1 MSRVTVA
8 IREMPLSLQV
18 SRSIFFSR
26 LEDETEACQIN
37 RGGRS
42 GVGGRQRMGDEEEE
56 EEEGVG
62 EN

>member
-26 LEDETEACQIN
+26 LEDETEACEIN
-37 RGGRS
+37 EGGAQS
-42 GVGGRQRMGDEEEE
+42 GRKRANG
-56 EEEGVG
+56 
-62 EN
+62 